1 MEAALWVRWMEKLIF
16 PSWWDT
22 AVAGSESEEV
32 QLTVNVKE
40 KDRRSCQTESG
51 EDGWNDCQDQ
61 KDRCCAKGEPIW
73 WELRWRL

>member
-1 MEAALWVRWMEKLIF
+1 M
-16 PSWWDT
+16 
-22 AVAGSESEEV
+22 AGSESEEV

-61 KDRCCAKGEPIW
+61 KDRCCAKGEPI
-73 WELRWRL
+73 